1 MQFVE
6 HLLMKWCEGMKI
18 LWYEQQWQNKI
29 SNSTLVLVYI
39 NLYKVSI

>member
-6 HLLMKWCEGMKI
+6 HLLMKCGKGMNI

-29 SNSTLVLVYI
+29 SNSILVLVYI